1 MDLMTSCYFYSIGY
15 KKINPAFL
23 GDIMFKIRR
32 FKKSSFLALT
42 IILSLY
48 HLSSLADDKFPSRP
62 INLIV
67 PFAPGGGNDLVA
79 RLLSGPLSNEL
90 NQPVVVINKAG
101 AGGSIG
107 TAEVANANPDG
118 YNLVLLNSANITYP
132 DAEKLA
138 GRKPLYELN
147 QIEPLALLSNDP
159 IFIVIR
165 SDLPYKN
172 MGEFFKAAQAKPGS
186 FDYSSSGNLGPI
198 HIQYELLGSA
208 LKTSFTQI
216 QYKGVG
222 PSVLA
227 LLSGEVHTTA
237 VNPATLSAQLNSGK
251 IRVLGVTGD
260 QRHFLVPEA
269 PTFKELGILDYGYRL
284 WTGIY
289 TTAGLPA
296 DVLKKLNIAIANAVK
311 TSRFVNGMKQ
321 ANLILEFRESTEF
334 KNFVD
339 EDSKKVIKV
348 FGKLIVP
355 EGSKN

>member
-1 MDLMTSCYFYSIGY
+1 MLKIKGIKKYSV
-15 KKINPAFL
+15 L
-23 GDIMFKIRR
+23 V
-32 FKKSSFLALT
+32 LT

-48 HLSSLADDKFPSRP
+48 HLNSLAEDIFPSKP

-79 RLLSGPLSNEL
+79 RLLSGPLSDEL

-107 TAEVANANPDG
+107 TAAVANAIPDG

-132 DAEKLA
+132 EAEKLA

-147 QIEPLALLSNDP
+147 QIEPIALLSNDP

-172 MGEFFKAAQAKPGS
+172 MDEFFKAAQAKPGS
-186 FDYSSSGNLGPI
+186 FNYSSSGNLGPI
-198 HIQYELLGSA
+198 HIQYELIGSA

-216 QYKGVG
+216 QYKGVA

-237 VNPATLSAQLNSGK
+237 VNPATLSAQLSNSK

-260 QRHFLVPEA
+260 QRHPLVPDA
-269 PTFKELGILDYGYRL
+269 PSFKELGILDASYKL

-289 TTAGLPA
+289 TTTGVPA
-296 DVLKKLNIAIANAVK
+296 DVLKKLNVAIANAVK
-311 TSRFVNGMKQ
+311 NPRFVNGMKQ
-321 ANLILEFRESTEF
+321 ANLILDFRQSTAF

-339 EDSKKVIKV
+339 EDSKKVLKV
-348 FGKLIVP
+348 FGKLIVA
-355 EGSKN
+355 EGNKN

>member
-1 MDLMTSCYFYSIGY
+1 
-15 KKINPAFL
+15 
-23 GDIMFKIRR
+23 MFKINR
-32 FKKSSFLALT
+32 FKEISIFTLGMIFSLLHQSSFAQ
-42 IILSLY
+42 
-48 HLSSLADDKFPSRP
+48 DKFPSKP

-67 PFAPGGGNDLVA
+67 PYAPGGSNDLVA
-79 RLLSGPLSNEL
+79 RLLSGPLSIEL
-90 NQPVVVINKAG
+90 NQPVVVINKTG
-101 AGGSIG
+101 AGGAIG
-107 TAEVANANPDG
+107 TTELANASPDG
-118 YNLVLLNSANITYP
+118 YNLVMLNSANITYP
-132 DAEKLA
+132 EAERLA

-159 IFIVIR
+159 IFIIIR

-172 MGEFFKAAQAKPGS
+172 MGEFFKAAQAKPGF

-208 LKTSFTQI
+208 LKTTFTQI

-237 VNPATLSAQLNSGK
+237 VNPATLSAQLSSGK

-260 QRHFLVPEA
+260 QRHPLVPDA
-269 PTFKELGILDYGYRL
+269 PSFKELGILDSSYRL
-284 WTGIY
+284 WTGLY
-289 TTAGLPA
+289 TTAGIPPE
-296 DVLKKLNIAIANAVK
+296 VLKKLNLAIANAAK
-311 TSRFVNGMKQ
+311 SPRFVNGMKQ
-321 ANLILEFRESTEF
+321 ANLLLDFRESTDF

-339 EDSKKVIKV
+339 EDAKKVIKV

-355 EGSKN
+355 ETNKN